1 MIGIRSKVGQCPH
14 CVNNSGIDVRCL
26 VVRSQVEEFMDLDW
40 KRSFKLKLEK
50 REVLGLDIGSSAVK
64 IIQLRKDGADYT
76 VTAAGIADIAAG
88 ENSSDLIEVNTV
100 GAICKCLESTGIQ
113 TRLAVCSIC
122 GPEVAVR
129 DFGFPLLQPEEIEGA
144 VLLEAGQVC
153 PFNVDDASVDYQLI
167 PDGDGKI
174 SGVLVAA
181 TNKVLKRKIQFV
193 EEASLNCVLMDVD
206 ALALLNCF
214 SECEKPEAG
223 QTTTI
228 LNVGSSYTSLAI
240 MGNNNLPFVRDM
252 AYAGKDI
259 IKQIASENNLSTE
272 AVGKILFIGESA
284 DHPQFELTDSLARAC
299 QKLIV
304 DVSETL
310 RYYTAQQKSAVVDNV
325 FVCGSFALVKGF
337 IELLDSQLPARAVLW
352 NPFDKMRCDAGQP
365 CRDILAKRGPAMAV
379 AAGLA
384 MRSI

>member
-1 MIGIRSKVGQCPH
+1 
-14 CVNNSGIDVRCL
+14 
-26 VVRSQVEEFMDLDW
+26 MDLDW
-40 KRSFKLKLEK
+40 KRSFKLKLER

-76 VTAAGIADIAAG
+76 VTAAGMVDIAAS
-88 ENSSDLIEVNTV
+88 EDNDNLIEINTV
-100 GAICKCLESTGIQ
+100 GAICKCLESTGVQ
-113 TRLAVCSIC
+113 TRLAVCSVC

-129 DFGFPLLQPEEIEGA
+129 GFGFPLLQPGEIEGA

-153 PFNVDDASVDYQLI
+153 PFNVDAAAVDYQLI
-167 PDGDGKI
+167 PDGDDKT

-181 TNKVLKRKIQFV
+181 TDNVLKRKIQFA

-223 QTTTI
+223 RITAL

-259 IKQIASENNLSTE
+259 IKQIATENNLSAE
-272 AVGKILFIGESA
+272 AVGKILFTGEIV
-284 DHPQFELTDSLARAC
+284 DHPKFGLADGLVRAC

-310 RYYTAQQKSAVVDNV
+310 RYYTAQEKTAVVDNV
-325 FVCGSFALVKGF
+325 FVCGSFALIKGF
-337 IELLDSQLPARAVLW
+337 IELLDSQLPARVVLW
-352 NPFDKMRCDAGQP
+352 DPFDKMRCDAGQP
-365 CRDILAKRGPAMAV
+365 CRDMLAKKGPAMAV

>member
-1 MIGIRSKVGQCPH
+1 MR
-14 CVNNSGIDVRCL
+14 
-26 VVRSQVEEFMDLDW
+26 
-40 KRSFKLKLEK
+40 
-50 REVLGLDIGSSAVK
+50 
-64 IIQLRKDGADYT
+64 
-76 VTAAGIADIAAG
+76 
-88 ENSSDLIEVNTV
+88 
-100 GAICKCLESTGIQ
+100 
-113 TRLAVCSIC
+113 
-122 GPEVAVR
+122 
-129 DFGFPLLQPEEIEGA
+129 PEEIEGA

-167 PDGDGKI
+167 PDGDGKT

-181 TNKVLKRKIQFV
+181 TNKVLKRKIQFA

-223 QTTTI
+223 PVRSKRHEPSAPLPAGTSNGAGRTTAI

-284 DHPQFELTDSLARAC
+284 DHPQFELIDSLARAC

>member
-1 MIGIRSKVGQCPH
+1 MRSKVGQRPH

-26 VVRSQVEEFMDLDW
+26 IVRSQVEEFMDLDW

-76 VTAAGIADIAAG
+76 VTAASIADIAAG
-88 ENSSDLIEVNTV
+88 ENSNDLIEINTV
-100 GAICKCLESTGIQ
+100 GAICKCLESMGIQ
-113 TRLAVCSIC
+113 TRLAVCSVC

-129 DFGFPLLQPEEIEGA
+129 GFQFPLLRPEEIEGA
-144 VLLEAGQVC
+144 ILLEAGQVC

-167 PDGDGKI
+167 PNGDGKI

-181 TNKVLKRKIQFV
+181 TNKVLKRKIQFA

-206 ALALLNCF
+206 ALSLLNCF

-223 QTTTI
+223 QTTAI

-259 IKQIASENNLSTE
+259 IQQVASENNLSTE
-272 AVGKILFIGESA
+272 AVGKILFSGESP
-284 DHPQFELTDSLARAC
+284 DHPQSELIDSLARAC

-304 DVSETL
+304 GVSETL
-310 RYYTAQQKSAVVDNV
+310 RYYTAQGKTAVVDNV

-352 NPFDKMRCDAGQP
+352 NPFDKMRCDTGQP
-365 CRDILAKRGPAMAV
+365 CRDILAKKGPAMAV

>member
-1 MIGIRSKVGQCPH
+1 
-14 CVNNSGIDVRCL
+14 
-26 VVRSQVEEFMDLDW
+26 MDLDW
-40 KRSFKLKLEK
+40 KRSFMLEK

-76 VTAAGIADIAAG
+76 VTAAGIVDIAAS
-88 ENSSDLIEVNTV
+88 EDNNNLIEINTV

-113 TRLAVCSIC
+113 TRLAVCSVC

-129 DFGFPLLQPEEIEGA
+129 GFGFPLLQPEEIEGA

-167 PDGDGKI
+167 PDGNDKT

-181 TNKVLKRKIQFV
+181 TNRVLKRKRQLA
-193 EEASLNCVLMDVD
+193 EEAVLNCVLMDVD
-206 ALALLNCF
+206 GLALLNCF

-223 QTTTI
+223 RTTAI
-228 LNVGSSYTSLAI
+228 LNVGCSYTSLAI
-240 MGNNNLPFVRDM
+240 MGNNNLPFIRDM

-259 IKQIASENNLSTE
+259 IEQIATENNLSAE
-272 AVGKILFIGESA
+272 AVGKILFTGEIA
-284 DHPQFELTDSLARAC
+284 DHPKFGLTDGLVRAC

-310 RYYTAQQKSAVVDNV
+310 RYYT
-325 FVCGSFALVKGF
+325 C
-337 IELLDSQLPARAVLW
+337 LLYTSPS
-352 NPFDKMRCDAGQP
+352 P
-365 CRDILAKRGPAMAV
+365 RD
-379 AAGLA
+379 
-384 MRSI
+384 

>member
-1 MIGIRSKVGQCPH
+1 
-14 CVNNSGIDVRCL
+14 
-26 VVRSQVEEFMDLDW
+26 MDLDW
-40 KRSFKLKLEK
+40 KRSFMLEK

-76 VTAAGIADIAAG
+76 VTAAGIVDIAAS
-88 ENSSDLIEVNTV
+88 EDNNNLIEINTV

-113 TRLAVCSIC
+113 TRLAVCSVC

-129 DFGFPLLQPEEIEGA
+129 GFGFPLLQPEEIEGA

-167 PDGDGKI
+167 PDGNDKT

-181 TNKVLKRKIQFV
+181 TNRVLKRKRQLA
-193 EEASLNCVLMDVD
+193 EEAVLNCVLMDVD
-206 ALALLNCF
+206 GLALLNCF

-223 QTTTI
+223 RTTAI
-228 LNVGSSYTSLAI
+228 LNVGCSYTSLAI
-240 MGNNNLPFVRDM
+240 MGNNNLPFIRDM

-259 IKQIASENNLSTE
+259 IEQIATENNLSAE
-272 AVGKILFIGESA
+272 AVGKILFTGEIA
-284 DHPQFELTDSLARAC
+284 DHPKFGLTDGLVRAC

-310 RYYTAQQKSAVVDNV
+310 RYYTAQEKTAVVDDV
-325 FVCGSFALVKGF
+325 FVCGSFALIKGF
-337 IELLDSQLPARAVLW
+337 IELLDSQLPARAVVW

-365 CRDILAKRGPAMAV
+365 CQDMLAKKGPAMAV